1 MHYCLLLLT
10 KEIPSES
17 DITNILL
24 PYYEYNSLKDVTP
37 FIWDDY
43 SVGGRYGGRIKYRLK
58 PNTYLWSSDKLT
70 DVKIKSNLFDK
81 LNKYYKDEIMEHFN
95 SEVSE
100 IEFAIYLGARDDI
113 IYCDGAYLDE
123 CDIGDLTGYYC
134 LNTITNKV
142 ITAESK
148 RYKASLKRML
158 NAHPKAFITVID
170 IHN

>member
-10 KEIPSES
+10 EKIPSDS

-24 PYYEYNSLKDVTP
+24 PYYEDNALKNDPIFT
-37 FIWDDY
+37 WDY
-43 SVGGRYGGRIKYRLK
+43 YVVGGRYGGRIKYRLK
-58 PNTYLWSSDKLT
+58 PNTYVWSNDKLT
-70 DVKIKSNLFDK
+70 DKKIKSNLFDK
-81 LNKYYKDEIMEHFN
+81 LNKHYKDQIMEQFN
-95 SEVSE
+95 SNISE

>member
-24 PYYEYNSLKDVTP
+24 PYYEHNSLRDVTP
-37 FIWDDY
+37 FTWDDY
-43 SVGGRYGGRIKYRLK
+43 RVGVRYGGRIKYLLK
-58 PNTYLWSSDKLT
+58 PNTYVWSSDKLT

-81 LNKYYKDEIMEHFN
+81 LNKYYKDPFMKQFN
-95 SEVSE
+95 SDVSE

-148 RYKASLKRML
+148 RYKASFKRML

>member
-10 KEIPSES
+10 EKIPSES
-17 DITNILL
+17 EIANILH
-24 PYYEYNSLKDVTP
+24 PFYEYNSLKDDTVFT
-37 FIWDDY
+37 WDDY
-43 SVGGRYGGRIKYRLK
+43 RIGGRYGGRIKYRLK
-58 PNTYLWSSDKLT
+58 PSTYVWANDKLT

-81 LNKYYKDEIMEHFN
+81 LNRHYKDPFRKQFDSNI
-95 SEVSE
+95 SE

-134 LNTITNKV
+134 LNAITNKV
-142 ITAESK
+142 ITSESK